1 MERPLSRPLL
11 ANAPARAPP
20 HGSPQAA
27 PGCVTATE
35 VTQHPDTPKRAPTIP
50 GRVFSYFHSF
60 SPRAMPYM
68 VRASYRREL
77 SASFTFPLA
86 ASLAEGSFTAVV
98 AAKNFNA
105 GVILMSL
112 ITAAPM
118 FGNVLALFWSDLA
131 AGRRKVPFINRL
143 QFGVILMIASVAFS
157 SFVPPDLIG
166 WVFAAQIVAARLLA
180 SGIITLRSTIWRC
193 NYPRHL
199 RGHVTSRI
207 ATVSTLVLAIATFA
221 GSFILD
227 LDPAAYVYLYPAA
240 ALIGL
245 VGIHQFSKIRVRH
258 EFRLMREE
266 RAADQIPSAEV
277 DEAGITDETA
287 VLNYSPPPSPFA
299 RFSIFRLMRQARQV
313 LRDDPRFRTY
323 QRWQMV
329 SGFAFMM
336 TAPALI
342 YLISV
347 DLTNRKENY
356 LLATFVA
363 QLIPMAVN
371 LIAVPLWAPLF
382 DRLPLARFRVIQGFA
397 TATSMLLFA
406 VGAFLPHATPAQ
418 QTTALAVIAVGQI
431 FMGLTNAA
439 GTLAWNLGHNEF
451 APPEKTSLYMGV
463 HVMLTGVRGCLA
475 PFAGAF
481 LFQHVLGSGIFLL
494 TLALSTTATLGFYS
508 MSKTPPPKQPP
519 LAP

>member
-1 MERPLSRPLL
+1 
-11 ANAPARAPP
+11 
-20 HGSPQAA
+20 
-27 PGCVTATE
+27 
-35 VTQHPDTPKRAPTIP
+35 
-50 GRVFSYFHSF
+50 
-60 SPRAMPYM
+60 MPYM
-68 VRASYRREL
+68 VRPSYYREL
-77 SASFTFPLA
+77 SAAFTFPLA

-118 FGNVLALFWSDLA
+118 FGNVLALLWSDLA

-157 SFVPPDLIG
+157 SLVPADLIG

-180 SGIITLRSTIWRC
+180 SGIVTLRSTIWRC

-227 LDPAAYVYLYPAA
+227 LDPAAYIYLYPTA

-245 VGIHQFSKIRVRH
+245 VGIHQFSKLRVRH
-258 EFRLMREE
+258 EARLLREE
-266 RAADQIPSAEV
+266 LPARAPKAAPSPAEQVRPAERSGSAESIGTAEV
-277 DEAGITDETA
+277 DEAGITDETP
-287 VLNYSPPPSPFA
+287 VLNYNPPPSA
-299 RFSIFRLMRQARQV
+299 LSRFSILRIIRQANQV

-347 DLTNRKENY
+347 DLTNRRENY

-363 QLIPMAVN
+363 QIIPMVVN
-371 LIAVPLWAPLF
+371 LVAVPLWAPLF

-406 VGAFLPHATPAQ
+406 VGAFLPHSSPMQ
-418 QTTALAVIAVGQI
+418 QATALAVIAVGQI

-481 LFQHVLGSGIFLL
+481 LFQHVLGSGVFLL
-494 TLALSTTATLGFYS
+494 TFALSTTATLGFYR
-508 MSKTPPPKQPP
+508 MSKTLPK
-519 LAP
+519 APQGAP